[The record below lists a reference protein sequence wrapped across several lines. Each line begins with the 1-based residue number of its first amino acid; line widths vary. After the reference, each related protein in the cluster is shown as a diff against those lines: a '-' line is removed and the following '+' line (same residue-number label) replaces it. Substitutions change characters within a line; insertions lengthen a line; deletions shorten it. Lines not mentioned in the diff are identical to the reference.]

1 MNPSKYEDKNKRKK
15 TDETLLEQKGK
26 RILTNQR

>member
-15 TDETLLEQKGK
+15 TDETLLEQKGEEDSY
-26 RILTNQR
+26 

>member
-15 TDETLLEQKGK
+15 TDETLLEQKGEEDS
-26 RILTNQR
+26 N